1 MKIRKI
7 TIQNFR
13 NIRNLVIEVKPNG
26 LTVIEGDNNIG
37 KSNALNAICWFDTDS
52 LYTDKWGSGEND
64 IQSIIPINQVKGEYV
79 SVAVEFDSGIVFEK
93 RYTTSYDLKTGKV
106 KAHTTEGYINSSAAK
121 NMKQWTDELYKA
133 FGYTPS
139 LQGFKEL
146 NLFTDPLYALQK
158 LDAKELRVLLQ
169 TLGCNI
175 TNEEVFKALSLGS
188 KTAFMEMEAPKY
200 RNNFYDMRTDY
211 KRMLLADKQ
220 SVDTIDNQLSVFNNV
235 EEFSNTKLT
244 EINKELEE
252 VNQKYYS
259 VGNQSTEQDLQDKQN
274 KLRELKNQRDEIVN
288 NFKAENFNK
297 KARLINEINNEQ
309 RNIENLKNKANKGV
323 YEAIEHNKH
332 EIDLQ
337 IKTIEAYNNSK
348 IAIQNSI
355 ERSSNLGKSSVVKQR
370 EVAAKLK
377 ALQEETYRDFI
388 TCPNCNHQFILDES
402 KKDLWEFNHKRDIDL
417 CNTELAQLKEQ
428 VAKELADFKMYKE
441 QLAQTEIEYNK
452 AVENLELLQ
461 NKGNELQSH
470 IVNDGDCDIDYSK
483 LQKMEFE
490 MQQLEREV
498 ADTSVIDKQIDDLN
512 ESVLQAR
519 LNRDAELQKL
529 RSELQVQKDQLLE
542 AKRQEEMKQYDSQRK
557 ADLQAK
563 REQAIETLNN
573 HEEQL
578 SIINQFIHKSIELC
592 NAKAKALTGFEFVML
607 EETLSDTVKEVCY
620 MLVDGVPFKN
630 VNTSRK
636 LLIGTQ
642 FIKRVKEILYN
653 QGINKN
659 DLPILADKLETISNA
674 TLGKYNDLFN
684 DIQFITT
691 KVTEGKEITIL

>member
-188 KTAFMEMEAPKY
+188 KIAFMEMEAPKY

-235 EEFSNTKLT
+235 EEFSNTKLN

-417 CNTELAQLKEQ
+417 CNTELAQLKDQ

-483 LQKMEFE
+483 LQKMQFE

-498 ADTSVIDKQIDDLN
+498 ADTSLIDKQIDDLN

-542 AKRQEEMKQYDSQRK
+542 TKRQEEMKQYDSQRK

-563 REQAIETLNN
+563 REQAIKTLNN

-642 FIKRVKEILYN
+642 FIKRVKEILYK

-691 KVTEGKEITIL
+691 KVTEGKEIKVC

>member
-461 NKGNELQSH
+461 NKANELQSH

>member
-1 MKIRKI
+1 M
-7 TIQNFR
+7 TISRRYFR
-13 NIRNLVIEVKPNG
+13 NIRTLVIEVKPNG

-52 LYTDKWGSGEND
+52 LYTDKWGTGEND

-169 TLGCNI
+169 TLGCSI

-220 SVDTIDNQLSVFNNV
+220 SVDTIDSQLAVFNNV
-235 EEFSNTKLT
+235 EEFNNTKLN
-244 EINKELEE
+244 EINQELEV

-259 VGNQSTEQDLQDKQN
+259 VGNQSAEQDLQDKQN

-288 NFKAENFNK
+288 KFKAENFNK

-337 IKTIEAYNNSK
+337 IKTIEAYNNGK

-355 ERSSNLGKSSVVKQR
+355 ERSSNLGKSSVAKQR
-370 EVAAKLK
+370 DVAAKLK

-388 TCPNCNHQFILDES
+388 TCPNCQYQFILDES
-402 KKDLWEFNHKRDIDL
+402 KKDLWEFNHKREIDL
-417 CNTELAQLKEQ
+417 CKEELAQLKDQ
-428 VAKELADFKMYKE
+428 VTKELADFKMYKE

-483 LQKMEFE
+483 LQKMQFE
-490 MQQLEREV
+490 MEQLEREV

-512 ESVLQAR
+512 EAVLQAR
-519 LNRDAELQKL
+519 LNRDAELQRL

-542 AKRQEEMKQYDSQRK
+542 AKRQEEMKQYDSVRK
-557 ADLQAK
+557 QDLQAK
-563 REQAIETLNN
+563 REDAIKTLNN

-642 FIKRVKEILYN
+642 FIKRVKEILEK

-691 KVTEGKEITIL
+691 KVTEGKEIKVC

>member
-1 MKIRKI
+1 MKIKKI

-26 LTVIEGDNNIG
+26 LTVITGDNNIG

-52 LYTDKWGSGEND
+52 LYTDKWGTGEND

-220 SVDTIDNQLSVFNNV
+220 SVDTIDSQLAVFNNV
-235 EEFSNTKLT
+235 EEFNNTKLT
-244 EINKELEE
+244 EINKELEV

-355 ERSSNLGKSSVVKQR
+355 ERSSNLGKSSVAKQR
-370 EVAAKLK
+370 DVAAKLK

-388 TCPNCNHQFILDES
+388 TCPNCQYQFILDES

-417 CNTELAQLKEQ
+417 CNQELANLKDQ

-512 ESVLQAR
+512 EAVLQAR
-519 LNRDAELQKL
+519 LNRDAELQRL
-529 RSELQVQKDQLLE
+529 RSELQIQKDQLLE
-542 AKRQEEMKQYDSQRK
+542 AKRQEEMKQYDSVRK
-557 ADLQAK
+557 QDLQSK
-563 REQAIETLNN
+563 REDAIKTLNN

-642 FIKRVKEILYN
+642 FIKRVKEILEK

-691 KVTEGKEITIL
+691 KVTEGKEIKVC

>member
-121 NMKQWTDELYKA
+121 NMRLWTDELYKA

-235 EEFSNTKLT
+235 EEFSNTKLN
-244 EINKELEE
+244 EINKELDE

-274 KLRELKNQRDEIVN
+274 KLRELKIQRDEIVN

-355 ERSSNLGKSSVVKQR
+355 ERSSNLGKSSVAKQR
-370 EVAAKLK
+370 DVAAKLK

-388 TCPNCNHQFILDES
+388 TCPNCQYQFILDES

-417 CNTELAQLKEQ
+417 CNQELAQLKDQ
-428 VAKELADFKMYKE
+428 VTKELADFKMYKE

-519 LNRDAELQKL
+519 LNRDAELQRL

-542 AKRQEEMKQYDSQRK
+542 AKHQEEMKQYDSQRK

-563 REQAIETLNN
+563 REDAIKTLNN

-642 FIKRVKEILYN
+642 FIKRVKEILYK

-691 KVTEGKEITIL
+691 KVTEGKEIKIC

>member
-52 LYTDKWGSGEND
+52 LYTDKWGTGEND

-93 RYTTSYDLKTGKV
+93 RYTTSYDLRTGKV

-121 NMKQWTDELYKA
+121 NMRLWTDELYKA

-158 LDAKELRVLLQ
+158 LDAKDLRVLLQ
-169 TLGCNI
+169 TLGCSI

-200 RNNFYDMRTDY
+200 RNNFYDMRADY

-220 SVDTIDNQLSVFNNV
+220 NIENLENQLNVFNAV
-235 EEFSNTKLT
+235 EEFSDTKLK
-244 EINKELEE
+244 EINQELEV

-259 VGNQSTEQDLQDKQN
+259 VGNQSAEQDLQDKQN

-417 CNTELAQLKEQ
+417 CNTELAQLKDQ
-428 VAKELADFKMYKE
+428 VTKELADFKMYKE

-461 NKGNELQSH
+461 NRANELQSH

-498 ADTSVIDKQIDDLN
+498 ADTSLIDKQIDDLN

-529 RSELQVQKDQLLE
+529 RSELQAQKDQLLE
-542 AKRQEEMKQYDSQRK
+542 AKRQEEIKKYDAERK
-557 ADLQAK
+557 ADLQKKHDEAISVLND
-563 REQAIETLNN
+563 RES
-573 HEEQL
+573 QL
-578 SIINQFIHKSIELC
+578 AIINQFIHKSIELC

-642 FIKRVKEILYN
+642 FIKRVKEILQK
-653 QGINKN
+653 QGITKN

-691 KVTEGKEITIL
+691 KVTEGKEIKVC

>member
-13 NIRNLVIEVKPNG
+13 NIRTLVIEVKPNG

-52 LYTDKWGSGEND
+52 LYTDKWGTGEND

-235 EEFSNTKLT
+235 EEFSNTKLN
-244 EINKELEE
+244 EINKELDE

-274 KLRELKNQRDEIVN
+274 KLRELKIQRDEIVN

-370 EVAAKLK
+370 DVAAKLK
-377 ALQEETYRDFI
+377 VLQEETYRDFI
-388 TCPNCNHQFILDES
+388 TCPNCQYQFILDES
-402 KKDLWEFNHKRDIDL
+402 KKDLWDFNHKRDIDL
-417 CNTELAQLKEQ
+417 CNQELAQLKDQ

-461 NKGNELQSH
+461 NKANELQSH

-519 LNRDAELQKL
+519 LNRDAELQRL

-542 AKRQEEMKQYDSQRK
+542 AKHQEEMKQYDSQRK

-563 REQAIETLNN
+563 REDAIKTLNN

-642 FIKRVKEILYN
+642 FIKRVKEILYK

-691 KVTEGKEITIL
+691 KVTEGKEIKVC

>member
-1 MKIRKI
+1 MKVKKI

-13 NIRNLVIEVKPNG
+13 NIRDLVIEVKPNG
-26 LTVIEGDNNIG
+26 LTVITGDNNIG
-37 KSNALNAICWFDTDS
+37 KSNALNAGCWFITDS
-52 LYTDKWGSGEND
+52 LFTDKWGTGEND

-93 RYTTSYDLKTGKV
+93 RYVTSYDLKTGKV

-121 NMKQWTDELYKA
+121 NMKQWTEELYKA
-133 FGYTPS
+133 FGYNPYLT
-139 LQGFKEL
+139 GFKEL

-175 TNEEVFKALSLGS
+175 TNEEVFKALSLGTE
-188 KTAFMEMEAPKY
+188 TAFMEIEAPKY

-211 KRMLLADKQ
+211 KRMVQAAKQ

-235 EEFSNTKLT
+235 EEFSNTKLNK
-244 EINKELEE
+244 INQELEE
-252 VNQKYYS
+252 INQKYYS
-259 VGNQSTEQDLQDKQN
+259 IGKQSTEQDLQDKQN
-274 KLRELKNQRDEIVN
+274 KLRELKNQRDEMLN

-297 KARLINEINNEQ
+297 KARLITEINNEE

-323 YEAIEHNKH
+323 YEAIERNKQ

-337 IKTIEAYNNSK
+337 IKTIEAYDNSK
-348 IAIQNSI
+348 KAIQNSI
-355 ERSSNLGKSSVVKQR
+355 ERSSNLGKSSVAKQR
-370 EVAAKLK
+370 DVAAKLK
-377 ALQEETYRDFI
+377 VLQEETYRDFI
-388 TCPNCNHQFILDES
+388 TCPNCQYQFILDES
-402 KKDLWEFNHKRDIDL
+402 KKDLWEFNHKREIDL
-417 CNTELAQLKEQ
+417 CNEELANLKEQ

-452 AVENLELLQ
+452 AVANLELLQ

-483 LQKMEFE
+483 LQKMKFE
-490 MQQLEREV
+490 MQELEREV
-498 ADTSVIDKQIDDLN
+498 ADTAVIDKQIDDLN
-512 ESVLQAR
+512 ESVLQLR

-529 RSELQVQKDQLLE
+529 RSELQAKKDSLLE
-542 AKRQEEMKQYDSQRK
+542 AKHQEEIKKYDAERK

-563 REQAIETLNN
+563 RINAIKALNDR
-573 HEEQL
+573 EAQL
-578 SIINQFIHKSIELC
+578 AVINQFIHKSIELC

-642 FIKRVKEILYN
+642 FIKKVKDILVEK
-653 QGINKN
+653 GVAKN
-659 DLPILADKLETISNA
+659 DLPILADKLETISDT
-674 TLGKYNDLFN
+674 TLGKHNDLFN

-691 KVTEGKEITIL
+691 KVTEGKEIKIC

>member
-133 FGYTPS
+133 FGYIPS

-175 TNEEVFKALSLGS
+175 TNEEVFKALNLGS

-244 EINKELEE
+244 EINQELEV

-288 NFKAENFNK
+288 KFKAENFNK

-417 CNTELAQLKEQ
+417 CNTELAQLKDQ
-428 VAKELADFKMYKE
+428 VAKELVDFKMYKE

-512 ESVLQAR
+512 EVVLQAR
-519 LNRDAELQKL
+519 LNRDAELQRL

-542 AKRQEEMKQYDSQRK
+542 AKRQEEMKQYDSVRK
-557 ADLQAK
+557 QDLQAK
-563 REQAIETLNN
+563 REDAIKTLNN

-642 FIKRVKEILYN
+642 FIKRVKEILYK

-691 KVTEGKEITIL
+691 KVTEGKEIKVC